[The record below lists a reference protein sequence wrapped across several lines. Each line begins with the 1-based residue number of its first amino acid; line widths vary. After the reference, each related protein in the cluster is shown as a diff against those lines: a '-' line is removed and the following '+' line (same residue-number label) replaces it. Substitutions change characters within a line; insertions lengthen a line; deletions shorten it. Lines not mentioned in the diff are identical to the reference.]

1 MIRDSRRVV
10 ALAIAGAVAI
20 APVLSGCGAGSEPQ
34 TAAPTQLTEGV
45 NASVPKG
52 AKIPQ
57 VDVRNMFLLGPKP
70 GMQFGPG
77 SSLPLYATII
87 NQVRGRQDRLVSV
100 SSPAFAQAR
109 IAGGAVVLPAAQE
122 NGVATAVTL
131 NGGAAEPG
139 ASASPSAPAKPSGS
153 PEPGA
158 ESPRPGASPSATKEG
173 GAEEPTA
180 TPRATATATAQEER
194 TTSPSP
200 SAGEQTGA
208 PQTTAPGQPAP
219 EPVPAGKG
227 SVVVLTSLNRQLI
240 GGEVLPVTL
249 RFEHAGSIEV
259 NVPVIPQQGEFSTY
273 APVSGGS
280 PLPGATA
287 TSSAPASPAPG
298 GHEGAP
304 EPTGGAT
311 PAGGAGHESPAAE
324 TSQSPAAGH

>member
-20 APVLSGCGAGSEPQ
+20 APVISGCGAGSEPQ

-70 GMQFGPG
+70 GMQFGPD

-100 SSPAFAQAR
+100 SSPKFAQAR

-131 NGGAAEPG
+131 SGAAAESG
-139 ASASPSAPAKPSGS
+139 ATASPSASPKATGS
-153 PEPGA
+153 PEAGD
-158 ESPRPGASPSATKEG
+158 ESPSPEAGPADTEEG
-173 GAEEPTA
+173 GATA
-180 TPRATATATAQEER
+180 TPRATATADEER
-194 TTSPSP
+194 TSSPSP
-200 SAGEQTGA
+200 TAGQRTGA
-208 PQTTAPGQPAP
+208 PQTGAPSP
-219 EPVPAGKG
+219 EPTQAGKG
-227 SVVVLTSLNRQLI
+227 GPVVVLTGLNDKLL
-240 GGEVLPVTL
+240 GGEVVRVTL

-259 NVPVIPQQGEFSTY
+259 NVPVIPQQGEFATY
-273 APVSGGS
+273 APVSAGTPAG
-280 PLPGATA
+280 GATA
-287 TSSAPASPAPG
+287 TPSAPASPAAG
-298 GHEGAP
+298 GHEGAH
-304 EPTGGAT
+304 EPTGAAS
-311 PAGGAGHESPAAE
+311 PAGEAGQESPSAE
-324 TSQSPAAGH
+324 TSQSPAAEGH